1 MPFEPEQ
8 ITRQHVLDAI
18 QTIKSEK
25 PDLIPSSTYDLL
37 FEGERYPPKEVM
49 RYAHENHNGER
60 VWYLKGGEETNR
72 VYRKLGFEVVTKEDV
87 MKSSEIRFWMYA
99 PGEGASQWDSF
110 YQEGIIGLGWDI
122 LGDLNQYQTQNEIEK
137 ALQELKNTQD
147 RKWNDARAN
156 YEFCRVMKPGDIVIA
171 KKGKTKYLGYGIV
184 TSQYQFDD
192 GRPEYKS
199 TRSVDWKRRGE
210 WEETQG
216 TIGLKT
222 LTDITKYLDY
232 VERLGRLLG
241 IEEVE
246 RGNMT
251 SSDNPRDKGLCTILY
266 GPPGTGKTYSSIEK
280 AVSIAS
286 GPNFPTHAER
296 KAEFDRLRGEGQVEF
311 VTFHQN
317 YSYEDFMIGLRPDV
331 SNETL
336 RFETNRGIFYRIV
349 QRARDNYEAAIENR
363 GERRTFEE
371 ALEEFIE
378 PLERGERIELST
390 SNGRPFS
397 VNEANERTLH
407 LEIATGAKNKSL
419 NISTLKELVEG
430 RRESTTLKSYYP
442 PTVEA
447 IRRLQE
453 QNGEAVT
460 LKNFVIIIDEIN
472 RANISKVFG
481 ELITL
486 IEDDKRLGKENE
498 LRVTLPNGER
508 DFVIPPNLYLI
519 GTMNTADKS
528 IALIDIALR
537 RRFEFEAMYP
547 DASLIEN
554 GQASE
559 LLRAINSKVIEM
571 KKSRD
576 YTIGHAYFMGGRSIE
591 DALLYKVIPLLEEYF
606 PGRPDFVTDV
616 FSSSNWQA
624 AYDGSEFKW
633 NVRPR

>member
-1 MPFEPEQ
+1 M
-8 ITRQHVLDAI
+8 LDAI
-18 QTIKSEK
+18 QRIKSGK

-110 YQEGIIGLGWDI
+110 YREGVIGLGWDM
-122 LGDLNQYQTQNEIEK
+122 LGDLTQYKTQNEIEK
-137 ALQELKNTQD
+137 ALQELKNTQE

-199 TRSVDWKRRGE
+199 TRSVDWKKRGE

-246 RGNMT
+246 GGNMM

-371 ALEEFIE
+371 VLEEILE
-378 PLERGERIELST
+378 PLERGE
-390 SNGRPFS
+390 N
-397 VNEANERTLH
+397 
-407 LEIATGAKNKSL
+407 LEIEMRQGSRYLITDATDWTIYFQRSSGNSATSL
-419 NISTLKELVEG
+419 SITTLKEIADG
-430 RRESTTLKSYYP
+430 KRTLTSGLKYYYGP
-442 PTVEA
+442 LIKMIDEK
-447 IRRLQE
+447 R
-453 QNGEAVT
+453 GETGEPVS

-606 PGRPDFVTDV
+606 PGRPDFVSDV

-624 AYDGSEFKW
+624 SYDESEFKW